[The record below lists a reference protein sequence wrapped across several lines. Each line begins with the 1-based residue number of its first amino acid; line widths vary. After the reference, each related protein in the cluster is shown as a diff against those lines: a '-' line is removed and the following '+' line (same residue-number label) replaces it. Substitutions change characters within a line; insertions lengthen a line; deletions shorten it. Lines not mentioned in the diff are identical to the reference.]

1 MNKKIKDR
9 SGSVY
14 LNREKLYSQ
23 HEVDNML
30 EKKKGE
36 EVLSPQERE
45 DKEVEEET
53 QTVDRQKRADKR
65 TVAGLVKSSNR
76 LVASITA
83 VFPFDFFPDSIT
95 VEEGKVA
102 IIERHFLS
110 STVHSVDIKDI
121 SNVFLNRNIFFS
133 QLEIVSR
140 TFEDNEVVIGLL
152 RHKEAIFIRRIIEGL
167 RVLINK
173 QIDTSV
179 YTTEELVAKLEEL
192 STAKII
198 T

>member
-9 SGSVY
+9 SGGVY

-65 TVAGLVKSSNR
+65 TVAGLVK
-76 LVASITA
+76 A
-83 VFPFDFFPDSIT
+83 
-95 VEEGKVA
+95 
-102 IIERHFLS
+102 
-110 STVHSVDIKDI
+110 
-121 SNVFLNRNIFFS
+121 
-133 QLEIVSR
+133 
-140 TFEDNEVVIGLL
+140 
-152 RHKEAIFIRRIIEGL
+152 
-167 RVLINK
+167 LIDWW
-173 QIDTSV
+173 QV
-179 YTTEELVAKLEEL
+179 
-192 STAKII
+192 
-198 T
+198 